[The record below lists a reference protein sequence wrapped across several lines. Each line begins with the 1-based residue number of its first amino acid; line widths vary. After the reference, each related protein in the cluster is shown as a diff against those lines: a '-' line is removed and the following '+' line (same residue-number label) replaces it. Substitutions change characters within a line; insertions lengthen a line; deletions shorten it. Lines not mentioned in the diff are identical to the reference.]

1 MKRRGFSLIEVL
13 LVVAVVAGLAA
24 ILFLGFNHVSQRAK
38 WDATNVTM
46 QTLRG
51 MVTEY
56 ETSGGSIAK
65 IERLYD
71 SKVTPGPAPDF
82 KPAPPE
88 FPADFQIRAPSRS
101 VVDDSSGADRRNKVV
116 LKTRLV
122 MARLLA
128 VPANQAIL
136 NSLPPDTVERTA
148 DGVVLLD
155 AHRNPIIYVP
165 GRGITRVNLQKR
177 SGSNQEG
184 AYDKPNQTI
193 TNPDGRHGFW
203 LSAGADARFDRGDD
217 NQSSLDQ

>member
-24 ILFLGFNHVSQRAK
+24 MLFLGFNHVSQRAK
-38 WDATNVTM
+38 WDATRVTM
-46 QTLRG
+46 QTLRA

-56 ETSGGSIAK
+56 ETASGSIDK

-101 VVDDSSGADRRNKVV
+101 VVDDPSGTDRQNKVV

-122 MARLLA
+122 MARLLS
-128 VPANQAIL
+128 VPANRAVL
-136 NSLPPDTVERTA
+136 DSLPPSTVERTA

-165 GRGITRVNLQKR
+165 GHGITHVNLQKR
-177 SGSNQEG
+177 SNSNSEQVYE
-184 AYDKPNQTI
+184 KPNQTI
-193 TNPDGRHGFW
+193 TSPDGHHGFW